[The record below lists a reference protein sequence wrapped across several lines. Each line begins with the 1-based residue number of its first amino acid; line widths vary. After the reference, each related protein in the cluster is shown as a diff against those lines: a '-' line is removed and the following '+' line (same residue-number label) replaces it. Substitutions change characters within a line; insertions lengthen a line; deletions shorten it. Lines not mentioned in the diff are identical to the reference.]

1 METETIASPAID
13 TAPMLQGL
21 PTIVEG
27 VEFTS
32 LGLNVTVEEVPLEG
46 IHKLFASVIGLSR
59 ASNWLLGDTLRLA
72 DRTWGNKHTGSKYEE
87 ASKHTGLSISTLK
100 HIVSVCKA
108 IPLDQRHPE
117 LSFSHH
123 LDVCG
128 TADTVEERE
137 ELLSTAKT
145 EDMSSKQFRKHLRK
159 VKEQKERATMWE
171 TSDENFDRPF
181 GLMQLDTDETT
192 DNPSDYPMSIEITR
206 VSAWFEDRNLKR
218 LPSKQRRFML
228 ADLAPLLKDI
238 YTLYQMELKSNPN
251 ASWDLPFKVEP
262 PQERSVPFADAG

>member
-1 METETIASPAID
+1 
-13 TAPMLQGL
+13 MLQGL
-21 PTIVEG
+21 PPIVEG
-27 VEFTS
+27 VEFTA
-32 LGLNVTVEEVPLEG
+32 LGLNITTEDVPVAG
-46 IHKLFASVIGLSR
+46 IHKLFNSVLGLSR
-59 ASNWLLGDTLRLA
+59 ASNWLLGDTLCLA
-72 DRTWGNKHTGSKYEE
+72 DRAWGNKHTGSKYEE

-108 IPLDQRHPE
+108 IPLDQRHAD
-117 LSFSHH
+117 LSFTHH
-123 LDVCG
+123 LDVCN
-128 TADTVEERE
+128 TAESTEERE

-159 VKEQKERATMWE
+159 VKEEKEEKERATMWE

-192 DNPSDYPMSIEITR
+192 DNPSDYPISIEITR

-238 YTLYQMELKSNPN
+238 YTLYQMEIKSNPD

-262 PQERSVPFADAG
+262 LQER